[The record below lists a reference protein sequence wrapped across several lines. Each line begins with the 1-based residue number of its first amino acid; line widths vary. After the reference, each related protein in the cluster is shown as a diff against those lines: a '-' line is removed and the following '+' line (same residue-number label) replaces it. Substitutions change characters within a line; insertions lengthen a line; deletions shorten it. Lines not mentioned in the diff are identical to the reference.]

1 LLVTNTK
8 LTPAGDPPTTA
19 SAAVVVVVAAA
30 GAVGAAAGTEGG
42 TLDSDGVPI
51 FLRFGALPSPP
62 FSLCFLSFP
71 INTVSERICLHSSRI
86 TRMPTAYPKSQPA
99 MLLISSCSKTKTQ
112 TSSSSSS
119 SSCYWGDTI
128 SKTMIHN
135 TFMHATSRKNKIVKR
150 EPQLEGGPQS
160 CGVPLRMLRAA
171 LQLR

>member
-1 LLVTNTK
+1 LLVTKTK

-30 GAVGAAAGTEGG
+30 GAAGAAAGAEAG

-99 MLLISSCSKTKTQ
+99 MFLISSCSKTKTQ
-112 TSSSSSS
+112 TSLSSS
-119 SSCYWGDTI
+119 SSCYWGETI

-135 TFMHATSRKNKIVKR
+135 TFMHATLRKNKIVKR
-150 EPQLEGGPQS
+150 EPQLKGGPQS